1 MNSMEY
7 TIDAKGKSIGRVAS
21 EVAHVLMG
29 KHTPSFEKHLVAE
42 VSVKIVNGGLLTIS
56 LKKASQKLYTR
67 YSGYPGGL
75 KKETLARVMGK
86 KGYKE
91 VLRKAVYGM
100 LPGNRLRA
108 KRMKNL
114 IIE

>member
-1 MNSMEY
+1 MEH
-7 TIDAKGKSIGRVAS
+7 TIDAQGKSIGRVAS

-29 KHTPSFEKHLVAE
+29 KHAPSFEKRCVAD
-42 VSVKIVNGGLLTIS
+42 VSVKIINSALLNIS
-56 LKKASQKLYTR
+56 PKKILQKTYTR

-75 KKETLARVMGK
+75 KTETLGRVILK
-86 KGYKE
+86 KGHRE

-100 LPGNRLRA
+100 LPGNKLRS